1 MGCQP
6 LSAHML
12 GTHLIPILSNGHSHP
27 RHLQLTLP
35 YRESDVIYAT
45 NLKRVCFLTL
55 LFPLHRLPCFGLETA
70 VMNLRQ
76 LPSD

>member
-55 LFPLHRLPCFGLETA
+55 VSFAPFTLLWPRNSRYEPETITK
-70 VMNLRQ
+70 
-76 LPSD
+76 